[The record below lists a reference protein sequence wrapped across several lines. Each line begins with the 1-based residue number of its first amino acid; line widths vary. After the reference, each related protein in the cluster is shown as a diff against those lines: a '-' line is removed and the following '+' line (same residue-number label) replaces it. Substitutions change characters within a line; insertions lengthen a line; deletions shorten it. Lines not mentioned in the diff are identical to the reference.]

1 MKKGFSPISSKLK
14 LLISGKKKKCYC
26 TLLSKAEARVILPS
40 PSKVHVESVSTLF
53 NANNVIVRGH
63 ARSLARSSKANL
75 NALMAPC
82 IPLMVETLILTF
94 QEQTWVLVYVKE
106 RG

>member
-14 LLISGKKKKCYC
+14 LLISGKKKKCCC
-26 TLLSKAEARVILPS
+26 TLLSKAEAKVILPAS
-40 PSKVHVESVSTLF
+40 SKVHVESVSTLF

-63 ARSLARSSKANL
+63 ARSLACSSK
-75 NALMAPC
+75 ALMAPC